1 MKSLCPRSKRSTD
14 QEHLRRSTQT
24 TEGRVGPTQP
34 LGAITSRKPTPLTV
48 AGPSAAKKAVHC
60 LSLSPALKQR
70 VSLSSWSFL
79 SHGKGTQYQPRLTL
93 RGRPRSAWLWKEP
106 SPALQGGAQILT
118 PNCPVLLAWD

>member
-1 MKSLCPRSKRSTD
+1 MSNTATWS
-14 QEHLRRSTQT
+14 
-24 TEGRVGPTQP
+24 V
-34 LGAITSRKPTPLTV
+34 TSPEAHTLTV

-60 LSLSPALKQR
+60 LGLSPTLKQR

-93 RGRPRSAWLWKEP
+93 RGRPLSAWLWKEP

-118 PNCPVLLAWD
+118 PNCPVSLVWD